1 MSKKGKKGDEK
12 WKSEDVIQA
21 VVIADSF
28 NFRFLPITLDKPRAL
43 LPLVNR
49 PLIDYTVEFLAV
61 SGVDEIFVYCCAHAD
76 QLKAHLA
83 KSRWNT
89 PSSPVRLHTIIAEN
103 CPSVGDA
110 LRDIDSQA
118 LIRSDFVLVSGDL
131 VANMELREVI
141 EKHKQMRQKDKM
153 TVMTNV
159 YKKANPHHR
168 TRSLEDDIFVATSSV
183 DGRLVFCEK
192 SGASKKCFSL
202 PGNIFDEIAE
212 VDISYDVLD
221 CHISVCSPSV
231 PQLFSDNFD
240 YQTRYHFIRG
250 IIVNEEILGHHIYTH
265 FISDQYAARVCNL
278 QTYDAISKDVI
289 HRWVYPLVPDNS
301 ALTEAYSY
309 GRRNIYL
316 STDVLLAFDSVLQED
331 VVVGPRTSVGAHTVI
346 THSSIGRD
354 CKIGKTVNIDG
365 CYIWNN
371 VVIGDN
377 CSVKKAILC
386 DGVVIKAGC
395 VIAPGSILSFN
406 VVIGE
411 GFAVQQGVRLTT
423 TACSMQGE
431 DDWGE
436 DEPEVEEKATTPAS
450 PTLRLDNPEHVGAGG
465 KGFAWEPPS
474 HDSDS
479 DTSRIIM
486 EDWHVRKE
494 QSVDDEAVSFASSTE
509 STPELAP
516 IDGEGEYSMFFHE
529 IVDYVRSGVTESVTT
544 ENTILMVNASKHAYN
559 VPIDDVPLMI
569 VKAIMEGPACA
580 GPDRATELLQYLKES
595 FQHHQQLL
603 LHYVKDEAI
612 QRACLKV
619 IIELALNDDVV
630 MVVFPK
636 AVLELYNLDVI
647 EESSI
652 LTWHK
657 DFNSQPLMDKHREV
671 LKRINPVIEW
681 LHSAEEE
688 STDSD

>member
-1 MSKKGKKGDEK
+1 MSSKRGKKGEDK

-28 NFRFLPITLDKPRAL
+28 NYRYLPITLEKPRAL

-76 QLKAHLA
+76 QLKAHLE

-89 PSSPVRLHTIIAEN
+89 PTSPVRLHTFTAEN
-103 CPSVGDA
+103 CSSVGDA
-110 LRDIDSQA
+110 LRDIDSLA

-159 YKKANPHHR
+159 YKKANPNHR
-168 TRSLEDDIFVATSSV
+168 TRSLEDDVVTATSSL

-192 SGASKKCFSL
+192 TDPSNNCFFL
-202 PGNIFDEIAE
+202 PGRIFGDIAE

-221 CHISVCSPSV
+221 CHVSVCSPSV
-231 PQLFSDNFD
+231 PQLFADNFD

-250 IIVNEEILGHHIYTH
+250 VIVNEELLGHHIYTH

-278 QTYDAISKDVI
+278 QTYDSVSKDVI

-316 STDVLLAFDSVLQED
+316 STDVSLAFDCVLQED

-354 CKIGKTVNIDG
+354 CKLGKSVDIDG
-365 CYIWNN
+365 SYIWNN

-386 DGVVIKAGC
+386 DGVVVKDGC
-395 VIAPGSILSFN
+395 VISPGCILSFN

-411 GFAVQQGVRLTT
+411 GFVVQQGVRLTT
-423 TACSMQGE
+423 TAHSVQG
-431 DDWGE
+431 DDEWGE
-436 DEPEVEEKATTPAS
+436 DEEVTEEKASTPVS
-450 PTLRLDNPEHVGAGG
+450 PALLDNPEHVGSGG

-479 DTSRIIM
+479 DTSGIVI
-486 EDWHVRKE
+486 EDWHVRKGE
-494 QSVDDEAVSFASSTE
+494 SVEDETISFSSSSE
-509 STPELAP
+509 SIPEMAP
-516 IDGEGEYSMFFHE
+516 MDGDGEYSMFFQE
-529 IVDYVRSGVTESVTT
+529 ILDSIRSGVTDSVPT

-559 VPIDDVPLMI
+559 VPIDDVPTMI
-569 VKAIMEGPACA
+569 VRAIMEGPSSV
-580 GPDRATELLQYLKES
+580 GPDRTTDLLHYLKKA
-595 FQHHQQLL
+595 FKHHQQLL
-603 LHYVKDEAI
+603 LHYVKDESI
-612 QRACLKV
+612 QQANLKV
-619 IIELALNDDVV
+619 MAELALKDDVI
-630 MVVFPK
+630 MAVFPK
-636 AVLELYNLDVI
+636 AVLELYNLDVV
-647 EESSI
+647 EEDSI
-652 LTWHK
+652 LIWYK
-657 DFNSQPLMDKHREV
+657 DFNSQLLTDKHKEV
-671 LKRINPVIEW
+671 VKRIKPVVEW
-681 LHSAEEE
+681 LQSAEEE
-688 STDSD
+688 STESD